1 LPPFQKKKFISR
13 SHDSNSSAAD
23 RPHQLPVTVAGATAS
38 RCQLTV
44 AVTGAPLAN
53 WNAVLRRSVVV
64 AGPESERARPDLGKS
79 LFSASTSFFLL
90 LGEGGRRSIVSHPLT
105 WASRDMLSDPDV

>member
-1 LPPFQKKKFISR
+1 VLTNPSYPLLVYFSVTTGTVTTN
-13 SHDSNSSAAD
+13 NS
-23 RPHQLPVTVAGATAS
+23 L
-38 RCQLTV
+38 
-44 AVTGAPLAN
+44 TGALLAN

-64 AGPESERARPDLGKS
+64 AGPESESEHDLGKS

-105 WASRDMLSDPDV
+105 WASRDMLDPDVLTTVCY